1 MLKEF
6 QPADSA
12 PHFLCPKN
20 VKQNN
25 WDTETRKVDA
35 IYDVLYFTG
44 GENGKYDY
52 KS

>member
-1 MLKEF
+1 MFREF

-12 PHFLCPKN
+12 LHFLSPKN
-20 VKQNN
+20 AKQN

-35 IYDVLYFTG
+35 IYDVLYFSS

-52 KS
+52 KP